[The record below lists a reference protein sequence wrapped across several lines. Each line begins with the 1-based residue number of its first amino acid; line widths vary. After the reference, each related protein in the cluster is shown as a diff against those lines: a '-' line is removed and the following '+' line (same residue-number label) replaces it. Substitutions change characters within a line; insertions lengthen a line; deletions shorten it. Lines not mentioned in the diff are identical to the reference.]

1 MFVYSAHFQMMK
13 SRILLNHDLLLHFTY
28 GLLLMFRI
36 SLNLKYSLQVDESPY
51 KDSNRQKLRG
61 TGQVFHLTC
70 LSNPNDLA
78 AIFELD
84 PTSAQ
89 RVDDMVPKYAY
100 IFFVHWFSFLTYI
113 LQ

>member
-100 IFFVHWFSFLTYI
+100 IYFSFIGFLF
-113 LQ
+113 